1 MNSNH
6 DLQEN
11 TSAVDAKRAETK
23 KFVIKLL
30 IGLAI
35 GFGIALIKPPEL
47 LTQKAMWFLGILCSG
62 IFYLTVSLFAQEA
75 ITGLIMLIAFVI
87 FKISTFDAA
96 FGGFGT
102 ETWFLFVGGFG
113 IGAAVVKTGL
123 LSRVSKGIARIFP
136 ATFKGQ
142 VMALMVAGTAVAPF
156 IPSMAAKASIIAPF
170 PQAMA
175 KQLGLKLKSRGATG
189 LFAAGW
195 IPNGVLS
202 IIFVSGFVYAAM
214 TGGMTPEHLRSQF
227 SWLNWFKN
235 ALPWA
240 LVMIVGLYFA
250 TILLYSPKK
259 GEYVESADDAT
270 EAIVGN
276 SPLSKNEKITAA
288 VIILALTL
296 WVTGQWTGLGSGTV
310 ALIAFILLCI
320 FVMDRKEIGSLLPW
334 SQLLFM
340 GTLLSLGT
348 IMPALKID
356 KWLLSFLGGILGPLF
371 SNVYLLCIVMPLI
384 SYFVKV
390 VVVSNTA
397 AIAVFY
403 IILLPFAVNSGMD
416 PAVAAFITCAAM
428 HVNWYLLPQ
437 NSAYVAYYYGAGG
450 EDLVSSYFQSILICF
465 VAMALNI
472 AALLFSIPFW
482 KMMGLMP

>member
-1 MNSNH
+1 MNNNPNLQVNASNI
-6 DLQEN
+6 DIKITEN
-11 TSAVDAKRAETK
+11 R
-23 KFVIKLL
+23 KFIIKLL
-30 IGLAI
+30 IGLVI
-35 GFGIALIKPPEL
+35 GLGIAFIKPPEL
-47 LTQKAMWFLGILCSG
+47 LTQRAMWFLGILCSG
-62 IFYLTVSLFAQEA
+62 IFYLTVNLFTQEA
-75 ITGLIMLIAFVI
+75 ITGLIMLISFVI
-87 FKISTFDAA
+87 FKICKFDTA
-96 FGGFGT
+96 FGSFGS
-102 ETWFLFVGGFG
+102 ETWFLFIGGFG
-113 IGAAVVKTGL
+113 IGAAVIKTGL
-123 LSRVSKGIARIFP
+123 LSRVSKSIARRFP

-142 VMALMVAGTAVAPF
+142 IMALMVAGTAIVPF

-227 SWLNWFKN
+227 SWFNWFIN

-240 LVMIVGLYFA
+240 AVMMVGLYFA
-250 TILLYSPKK
+250 IVLLYSPKK
-259 GEYVESADDAT
+259 GEFAEFVDDAM
-270 EAIVGN
+270 EAMADN
-276 SPLSKNEKITAA
+276 SPLSKKEKTTAS
-288 VIILALTL
+288 VIILALVL
-296 WVTGQWTGLGSGTV
+296 WITAQWTGLGSGIV
-310 ALIAFILLCI
+310 AQIAFVLLCI
-320 FVMDRKEIGSLLPW
+320 FVLDRKEIGTLLPW

-348 IMPALKID
+348 IMTDLKID
-356 KWLLSFLGGILGPLF
+356 KWLLFVLGGVLGPLF
-371 SNVYLLCIVMPLI
+371 DNIYLLCIVAPLI
-384 SYFVKV
+384 SYLVKV

-403 IILLPFAVNSGMD
+403 IILLPFAINSGID
-416 PAVAAFITCAAM
+416 PFVAAFITCSSM

-450 EDLVSSYFQSILICF
+450 EDLVSSYFQSIVICF
-465 VAMALNI
+465 VAMVLNI
-472 AALLFSIPFW
+472 VALLFSIPFW
-482 KMMGLMP
+482 KMIGLIP